1 MCRKMCRRVFKRNV
15 QKIVQKKDNHEG
27 RMSQNKKKPNHH
39 HHHHHHPLPCVS
51 CNAWL
56 ELLMTTILGL
66 KTTIRV
72 RKNGEG
78 AEDKCT
84 PMEYSPNV
92 MLPEEDIGV
101 RLPARDA
108 RDGVVEVVGVL
119 DEENEEDNE
128 EKKEDFLEV
137 AIVVLLLCSNCA
149 MSWVRL
155 CKANVL
161 ENATALVSR
170 HAALMLIL
178 PKTLKSNTS
187 DHSDIALPSPTD
199 RKTWSLPEY
208 NAGAAMAAFLS
219 LPPPSP
225 PSPPSSPS
233 SPFPPSMQEGPRTF
247 PA

>member
-39 HHHHHHPLPCVS
+39 HHHHPLLCVS

-108 RDGVVEVVGVL
+108 RDARDGVVVGVVVGVVGVW

-149 MSWVRL
+149 MS
-155 CKANVL
+155 
-161 ENATALVSR
+161 
-170 HAALMLIL
+170 
-178 PKTLKSNTS
+178 
-187 DHSDIALPSPTD
+187 
-199 RKTWSLPEY
+199 
-208 NAGAAMAAFLS
+208 
-219 LPPPSP
+219 
-225 PSPPSSPS
+225 
-233 SPFPPSMQEGPRTF
+233 
-247 PA
+247 